1 MTSLAYLDASALVKL
16 AVEEA
21 ESFALH
27 RWYVEAER
35 IATSRVGVIET
46 RRAVRRRPH
55 DEVRLE
61 AMLEAIVVIE
71 IDAEIDRR
79 ASSIGPASLR
89 TLDTIHIATALG
101 LPVVDA
107 FVTYDDRQ
115 AEAARL
121 VGLPVIRPA

>member
-16 AVEEA
+16 VVDEDG
-21 ESFALH
+21 SPALH
-27 RWYVEAER
+27 RWYIEAER

-46 RRAVRRRPH
+46 RRAARRQPH

-61 AMLEAIVVIE
+61 AMIEAVAVFE

-79 ASSIGPASLR
+79 ASSIGLASLR
-89 TLDTIHIATALG
+89 TLDAIHIATALA
-101 LPVVDA
+101 LPGVDA
-107 FVTYDDRQ
+107 FITYDDRQ

>member
-16 AVEEA
+16 VVEEA
-21 ESFALH
+21 GSPALH

-46 RRAVRRRPH
+46 RRAARRRPH

-61 AMLEAIVVIE
+61 AMIEAIAVFE

-79 ASSIGPASLR
+79 ASSIGPSSLR
-89 TLDTIHIATALG
+89 TFDAIHIATALA
-101 LPVVDA
+101 LPDVDA
-107 FVTYDDRQ
+107 FITYDDRQ

>member
-1 MTSLAYLDASALVKL
+1 MTTLAYLDASALVKL
-16 AVEEA
+16 VVDEA
-21 ESFALH
+21 GSPALH
-27 RWYVEAER
+27 RWYIEAER

-46 RRAVRRRPH
+46 RRAARRRPH

-61 AMLEAIVVIE
+61 AMIKAIVVFE

-79 ASSIGPASLR
+79 ASSIGPSSLR
-89 TLDTIHIATALG
+89 TLDAIHIATALA
-101 LPVVDA
+101 LPGVDA

>member
-16 AVEEA
+16 VVEES

-46 RRAVRRRPH
+46 RRAARRRPH

-61 AMLEAIVVIE
+61 TMIEALVVFE
-71 IDAEIDRR
+71 IDAAIDRR
-79 ASSIGPASLR
+79 ASSIGPSSLR
-89 TLDTIHIATALG
+89 TLDAIHIATALS
-101 LPVVDA
+101 LPDVDA
-107 FVTYDDRQ
+107 FITYDDRQ

>member
-16 AVEEA
+16 VVEEA
-21 ESFALH
+21 GSGELH

-46 RRAVRRRPH
+46 RRAARRQPH

-61 AMLEAIVVIE
+61 AMIEAIAVFE

-79 ASSIGPASLR
+79 ASSIGPSSLR
-89 TLDTIHIATALG
+89 TLDAIHIATALA
-101 LPVVDA
+101 LPGVDA

-115 AEAARL
+115 AEAARR